1 MCEVFVQRA
10 SIVISQMNKQTSR
23 EETLEHKVE
32 CILHIPLYM
41 IIVGEI
47 KQSAT
52 SNHVMIELSFDAPFE
67 GGTVL
72 THAFPRFDSE
82 AGRIHVVV
90 NDELQVVRKWGELY
104 RCLETFFIV
113 FILIR
118 HT

>member
-1 MCEVFVQRA
+1 
-10 SIVISQMNKQTSR
+10 MNKQTSR
-23 EETLEHKVE
+23 EETVEDKVE
-32 CILHIPLYM
+32 CIFHIPLYM

-52 SNHVMIELSFDAPFE
+52 PNHVMIELPFDAPFE

-72 THAFPRFDSE
+72 THAFPRFDPE

-90 NDELQVVRKWGELY
+90 NDELQVVGKWGERY